1 MLEILQFIFSSFW
14 VFIGV
19 CILLSILCETLCQIC
34 KHAMELGPFT
44 YGGLKREAI
53 RKIIFKD
60 IVYNDKFEPKN
71 NLIKEKICIV
81 NETISIVKNK

>member
-19 CILLSILCETLCQIC
+19 CILLAFLSSMLCHIC
-34 KHAMELGPFT
+34 KLLLEHGPLT
-44 YGGLKREAI
+44 YAGLKREAI

-60 IVYNDKFEPKN
+60 IVYNDNFEQKN
-71 NLIKEKICIV
+71 NLIKEKYV
-81 NETISIVKNK
+81 